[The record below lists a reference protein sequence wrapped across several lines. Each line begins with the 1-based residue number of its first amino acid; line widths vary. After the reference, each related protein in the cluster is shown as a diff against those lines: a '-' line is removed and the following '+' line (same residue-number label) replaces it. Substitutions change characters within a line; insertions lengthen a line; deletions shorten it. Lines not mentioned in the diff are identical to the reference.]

1 MIVLLHQITAAIYL
15 AAGVLAGVGLASSTA
30 RLVRASALVLAAGAA
45 AHGIAFAAFHLAAEP
60 PPLTDLPAAVS
71 LMVWLGVLFYLAL
84 LVRVRIAALVVGVAP
99 LAFLGAF
106 YAALRFPHSA
116 QTPFLGADSSWP
128 HAHVLLASAGF
139 GCLAIA
145 SLAGVAFLA
154 EDRRLKTKRP
164 MAGRIRLPTLEALD
178 RVNAVAL
185 AAGFPLLTLG
195 VLTGMLWV
203 EESTGRFWTGTAHE
217 TWAVIAWAVYAGL
230 VAARFQLH
238 HGSRRAAVS
247 AVAGFAFLLFAVVG
261 VGLLT

>member
-1 MIVLLHQITAAIYL
+1 MIVLFHELTAALYL
-15 AAGVLAGVGLASSTA
+15 AAGLLAGVGLAA
-30 RLVRASALVLAAGAA
+30 PAPRLVRASALVLATGAVV
-45 AHGIAFAAFHLAAEP
+45 HGIAFAAFHLAAEP

-99 LAFLGAF
+99 LAFLGVF
-106 YAALRFPHSA
+106 FAALRFPHSA
-116 QTPFLGADSSWP
+116 EAPFVGVESSWP

-139 GCLAIA
+139 GCLAVA
-145 SLAGVAFLA
+145 SLAGIAFLA

-185 AAGFPLLTLG
+185 AAGFPILTLG
-195 VLTGMLWV
+195 VLSGLLWV
-203 EESTGRFWTGTAHE
+203 DASTGRFWTGSAHE
-217 TWAVIAWAVYAGL
+217 TWSVIAWAVYAGL
-230 VAARFQLH
+230 VAARFWFH

-247 AVAGFAFLLFAVVG
+247 AIAGFGFLLFAVVG
-261 VGLLT
+261 VGLLA